1 MILISIL
8 SVQETLYMKIIS
20 ITKLYLTALLCVVL
34 STAFFSNK
42 VQAQKKPVL
51 TEEEQVHEAVTQEI
65 EALFKSQDFLK
76 KKNKKYSAVKGY
88 IVVDMAIVQ
97 NGKVSSFFKVDSDIK
112 DIDFI
117 EYLTDLVM
125 KEKFAFK
132 LPKQQRY
139 KVRQTINIE

>member
-1 MILISIL
+1 
-8 SVQETLYMKIIS
+8 MKKI
-20 ITKLYLTALLCVVL
+20 YLTALVL
-34 STAFFSNK
+34 IVMSTVFFANPA
-42 VQAQKKPVL
+42 QAQKRPVL
-51 TEEEQVHEAVTQEI
+51 TEEEQVQEAVTQEI
-65 EALFKSQDFLK
+65 EALFKNPDFLK
-76 KKNKKYSAVKGY
+76 KKNKKFSAVKGY